1 MRDQDM
7 RGGLAQAAHDYVRDV
22 AANVWSVTVAAEDH
36 AAAMRAEAEDVTSG
50 DVYVALAWAVVDAA
64 RDAAVD
70 AVSDAV
76 AAAFPAVAV
85 YVAAANGLAAD
96 AVAVEWPTDTDAA
109 EDAGFV
115 VPVAAYYAGGDY
127 GRPDA
132 WAVVDAYGS
141 DTWPDDLAAAL
152 AADLADQVAAI

>member
-50 DVYVALAWAVVDAA
+50 DVYVALAWTVVDAA

-76 AAAFPAVAV
+76 AAAFG
-85 YVAAANGLAAD
+85 AAAAVVAERVGAGDAD
-96 AVAVEWPTDTDAA
+96 HVFVGWSDDTDAA
-109 EDAGFV
+109 EDAGYV
-115 VPVAAYYAGGDY
+115 VPVVATYGD
-127 GRPDA
+127 A
-132 WAVVDAYGS
+132 FAVVDAYGCPS
-141 DTWPDDLAAAL
+141 WVDDLADML
-152 AADLADQVAAI
+152 VADMADQAAAV